1 MPSRRS
7 GKGVGRKRSVFVNAP
22 WRLPERIVHAIL
34 QAMTG
39 STDRDANTPPSAYRA
54 AVGGEAGA
62 KHFASAVSRNAE
74 PIIGVLREVLPAA
87 GRALE
92 IAGGTGQ
99 HAVAFARAFPGIE
112 WRPSDADAAARASI
126 AAWMSAEGLEN
137 IAPPLAIDTTVPGWE
152 AGVAPRPDAILCI
165 NMIHIAPWAA
175 CEGLLR
181 GAGSLLAANGV
192 LYLYGPYKRDGRH
205 TAPSNEAFDASLR
218 ARNPEWGV
226 RDLAAVADRAGTSG
240 LALERTVEM
249 PANNLSV
256 IFRREA

>member
-1 MPSRRS
+1 MANSR
-7 GKGVGRKRSVFVNAP
+7 N
-22 WRLPERIVHAIL
+22 
-34 QAMTG
+34 
-39 STDRDANTPPSAYRA
+39 RDGNSPPSAYPAGRDA
-54 AVGGEAGA
+54 GAGA
-62 KHFASAVSRNAE
+62 KRFASSAERNSG

-87 GRALE
+87 GRVLE
-92 IAGGTGQ
+92 IASGTGQ

-112 WRPSDADAAARASI
+112 WQPSDPDAAARASV
-126 AAWMSAEGLEN
+126 AAWLSAEGLGN
-137 IAPPLAIDTTVPGWE
+137 AASPLAIDTTAPGWQ

-181 GAGSLLAANGV
+181 GAGRLLPPGGV
-192 LYLYGPYKRDGRH
+192 LYLYGPYMRDGRH
-205 TAPSNEAFDASLR
+205 TAPSNETFDASLR

-226 RDLAAVADRAGTSG
+226 RDLAAVADCAGISG
-240 LALERTVEM
+240 LTLERAVDM

>member
-1 MPSRRS
+1 
-7 GKGVGRKRSVFVNAP
+7 
-22 WRLPERIVHAIL
+22 
-34 QAMTG
+34 MTS
-39 STDRDANTPPSAYRA
+39 STDRDAKTAPSAYPAGRR
-54 AVGGEAGA
+54 EHAGA
-62 KHFASAVSRNAE
+62 KQFASAVSRNTG

-87 GRALE
+87 GHALE

-112 WRPSDADAAARASI
+112 WQASDSDAAARASI
-126 AAWMSAEGLEN
+126 AAWVSAEGLEN
-137 IAPPLAIDTTVPGWE
+137 IAPPLAIDTTHAGWE
-152 AGVAPRPDAILCI
+152 AGVTPRPDAILCI

-181 GAGSLLAANGV
+181 GAGRLLAPGGV

-205 TAPSNEAFDASLR
+205 TAPSNEAFDSYLR

-226 RDLAAVADRAGTSG
+226 RDLAAVADRAGENE
-240 LALERTVEM
+240 LALERTVDM

-256 IFRREA
+256 IFRRYA